1 MTDLKPRKRRN
12 VLPVLIAIL
21 AVGAIVL
28 VVIGRLT
35 GPTPVEH
42 PGWQDALYSVLLAFS
57 VDGTFLGS
65 QSAITLVGALLAA
78 AVFYLALFSSLWV
91 VFRKRLVAWWA

>member
-35 GPTPVEH
+35 GPTTVEH
-42 PGWQDALYSVLLAFS
+42 PGW
-57 VDGTFLGS
+57 
-65 QSAITLVGALLAA
+65 
-78 AVFYLALFSSLWV
+78 
-91 VFRKRLVAWWA
+91 